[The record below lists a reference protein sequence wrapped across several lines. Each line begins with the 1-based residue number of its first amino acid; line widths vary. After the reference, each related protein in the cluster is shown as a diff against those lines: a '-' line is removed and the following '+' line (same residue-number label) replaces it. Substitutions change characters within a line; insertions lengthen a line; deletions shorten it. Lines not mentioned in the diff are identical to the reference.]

1 MQPKLVCRNGK
12 TNGTERNGKPQGVIQ
27 RSYNAYAVRVRD
39 TNPSPPAG
47 GMLMGGLSHG
57 SDKGAGTLKV
67 FPANQTTDGVLCIEM
82 RIRLYHDGAMSKL
95 LEKLAKVPRGG
106 GGVVV

>member
-1 MQPKLVCRNGK
+1 PQNITGVCYFNMRAQEKGN
-12 TNGTERNGKPQGVIQ
+12 GVIQ

-39 TNPSPPAG
+39 TNPTPAAG
-47 GMLMGGLSHG
+47 GMIMGGLSHG

-67 FPANQTTDGVLCIEM
+67 IPANQTTDGVLCIEM

-95 LEKLAKVPRGG
+95 LERLAKDTDNPAVQLQG
-106 GGVVV
+106 